1 MNHRWIAR
9 GCVIVAALGAGACGG
24 DKGESMTDASS
35 GATEG
40 DKTTTDVMPTTGGSG
55 SGSIGE
61 TGSGTTG
68 DASSGTAGDPTPGTT
83 GEPTSAS
90 GSTGDAPGDPA
101 IEERCHDM
109 IDFGVKANEG
119 VCVCSVAAGEYPDL
133 EACLADYLLP
143 EPYVDCL
150 CSVYAKYP
158 ESNAFFDCVI
168 PVNEAY
174 ASCVASAA
182 CDQAML
188 DACVAAGEMAS
199 GACGS
204 PPQAV
209 LDDPGAVKCA
219 DEL

>member
-1 MNHRWIAR
+1 MNLQWIAR

-40 DKTTTDVMPTTGGSG
+40 DKTTTDATPTTGGS
-55 SGSIGE
+55 
-61 TGSGTTG
+61 GSGTTG
-68 DASSGTAGDPTPGTT
+68 DASSGTAGDPTSGTT
-83 GEPTSAS
+83 VDPTSAS
-90 GSTGDAPGDPA
+90 GSTGEAPGDPA
-101 IEERCHDM
+101 IDKRCHDM

-119 VCVCSVAAGEYPDL
+119 VCVCNVAAGEYPDQ
-133 EACLADYLLP
+133 ESCLADYILP
-143 EPYVDCL
+143 ESYVDCF
-150 CSVYAKYP
+150 CSIYAKYP
-158 ESNAFFDCVI
+158 ESNAFFDCII
-168 PVNEAY
+168 PVNEDY

-188 DACVAAGEMAS
+188 DACAEAGDVAS
-199 GACGS
+199 SACGP